1 MPLGEQRIHRDH
13 SVLQHELAQH
23 GLDLGDLIGLIVHR
37 LLGERQ
43 AQAMGQ
49 GRQQMAPRRALLA
62 RAPQRFA
69 LESDGGFARRGSR
82 GEADDDLLSPGAQF
96 RFQCVTVHMP
106 KHGVQRRRT
115 GGFG

>member
-1 MPLGEQRIHRDH
+1 
-13 SVLQHELAQH
+13 
-23 GLDLGDLIGLIVHR
+23 

-49 GRQQMAPRRALLA
+49 GRQQMDAWRTLLA

-69 LESDGGFARRGSR
+69 IESDGGFARRGSR

-96 RFQCVTVHMP
+96 RFQCVTVYMP
-106 KHGVQRRRT
+106 KHRVQRRCT
-115 GGFG
+115 GSVVGKAQRLGDTGAIVVPPFGNGTIATVTT